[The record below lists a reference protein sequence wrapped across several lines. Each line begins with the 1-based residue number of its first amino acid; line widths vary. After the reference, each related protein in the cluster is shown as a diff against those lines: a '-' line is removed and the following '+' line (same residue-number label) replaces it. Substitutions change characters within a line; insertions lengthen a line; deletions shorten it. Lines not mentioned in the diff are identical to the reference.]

1 MIAGG
6 QIKIDKSDRSKVRA
20 IKNDVILRMVRAL
33 HYNDVPQIVKLISNE
48 PFPLS

>member
-6 QIKIDKSDRSKVRA
+6 QVRIDKSDRSKVRA
-20 IKNDVILRMVRAL
+20 IKNEVILKMIRTL
-33 HYNDVPQIVKLISNE
+33 HANHLPNIVKLISNE